1 MTTVDSLSIS
11 ARADWR
17 LRLRRR
23 CEILTSTRSAFG
35 FRIPRSGSRQRD
47 ALRGSAIPGKKR
59 ESNLSALR
67 KMCAQGSGNEFR
79 LETLPRRLNEYISRT
94 EEGKI
99 YRPR

>member
-17 LRLRRR
+17 LRLRPR

-35 FRIPRSGSRQRD
+35 FRIPRIGSRQRD

-67 KMCAQGSGNEFR
+67 KMCAQGSGNGFR
-79 LETLPRRLNEYISRT
+79 WETLRSEERRVGKEGRSGGPREH
-94 EEGKI
+94 
-99 YRPR
+99 